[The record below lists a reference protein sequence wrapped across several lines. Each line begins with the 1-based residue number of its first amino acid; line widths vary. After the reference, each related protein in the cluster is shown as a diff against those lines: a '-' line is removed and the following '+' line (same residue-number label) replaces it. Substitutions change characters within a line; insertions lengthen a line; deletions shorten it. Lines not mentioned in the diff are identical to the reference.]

1 MPLPRLRVD
10 RRQSDQMAL
19 AGVCGGHA
27 ASGHP
32 CRAVVNEPSDPKSAR
47 PFSPK
52 AFCRLPSDVRP
63 LGSRNK
69 IRLSLPRVQRP
80 RGTWIA
86 PRPDPQNV
94 WARSD
99 LRGKKL
105 KAKPGDDLCEPGPG
119 VRPLRPANAT
129 AVGRGGRGPGLKPI
143 VGRRRDKF
151 KVRQPPE
158 LRGREYPAARG
169 RSVDA
174 HLGKGNVGV
183 RPLSRERNGR
193 SSDPRT
199 DRARIAVEL
208 V

>member
-1 MPLPRLRVD
+1 VVSRRPRRTQEDAVAPTQVD

-19 AGVCGGHA
+19 AGVCGGQRPPR
-27 ASGHP
+27 SSLP
-32 CRAVVNEPSDPKSAR
+32 CGRHEPSDPKSAR

-63 LGSRNK
+63 LGSRKRYACHLQEFN
-69 IRLSLPRVQRP
+69 P

-99 LRGKKL
+99 LRGKKP
-105 KAKPGDDLCEPGPG
+105 KAKPDDDLCEPGPG

-151 KVRQPPE
+151 KRSVSPPE
-158 LRGREYPAARG
+158 LRRRESDNSGDGAR
-169 RSVDA
+169 
-174 HLGKGNVGV
+174 
-183 RPLSRERNGR
+183 
-193 SSDPRT
+193 RT
-199 DRARIAVEL
+199 HP
-208 V
+208 

>member
-1 MPLPRLRVD
+1 MSRATPR
-10 RRQSDQMAL
+10 A
-19 AGVCGGHA
+19 
-27 ASGHP
+27 HP
-32 CRAVVNEPSDPKSAR
+32 

-69 IRLSLPRVQRP
+69 IRLSLARVQPP

-151 KVRQPPE
+151 KVRQPHQE

-169 RSVDA
+169 RSVTHTSERA
-174 HLGKGNVGV
+174 MGCA
-183 RPLSRERNGR
+183 PLSRERNGR

>member
-1 MPLPRLRVD
+1 VPSARAPRRSSRGRSLGRSP
-10 RRQSDQMAL
+10 RRGRD
-19 AGVCGGHA
+19 
-27 ASGHP
+27 
-32 CRAVVNEPSDPKSAR
+32 CRAPEPAERLFEDGPARSRLLNEPSDPKSAR
-47 PFSPK
+47 PLLPQGVLSP
-52 AFCRLPSDVRP
+52 AVRCEASRLTKQDTPVTCKS
-63 LGSRNK
+63 ST
-69 IRLSLPRVQRP
+69 P

-151 KVRQPPE
+151 KVRQP
-158 LRGREYPAARG
+158 AR
-169 RSVDA
+169 A
-174 HLGKGNVGV
+174 LG
-183 RPLSRERNGR
+183 S
-193 SSDPRT
+193 
-199 DRARIAVEL
+199 
-208 V
+208 

>member
-1 MPLPRLRVD
+1 MSRATPR
-10 RRQSDQMAL
+10 A
-19 AGVCGGHA
+19 HA
-27 ASGHP
+27 
-32 CRAVVNEPSDPKSAR
+32 

-52 AFCRLPSDVRP
+52 AFCRLPLDVRP

-69 IRLSLPRVQRP
+69 IRLLLARVQPP

-151 KVRQPPE
+151 KVRQP
-158 LRGREYPAARG
+158 A
-169 RSVDA
+169 
-174 HLGKGNVGV
+174 
-183 RPLSRERNGR
+183 R
-193 SSDPRT
+193 SSGVVNIRLLG
-199 DRARIAVEL
+199 AGA
-208 V
+208 